1 MEIGGKKSL
10 YGNVRNC
17 TEIGKK
23 TPTLYGNVRKS
34 DLVEIWPELA
44 SQLDL
49 NCSENVKKYYCK
61 KLLVELT
68 YKTRDNLMPN
78 YIFWALQNDAPQIF
92 LRLHEFLFAAIFSCS
107 ASK

>member
-1 MEIGGKKSL
+1 MEKLYENLGKKTTVYGNVRNCMEIGGKKSL

-34 DLVEIWPELA
+34 DLVEIWSELA

-49 NCSENVKKYYCK
+49 SCSENVK
-61 KLLVELT
+61 
-68 YKTRDNLMPN
+68 
-78 YIFWALQNDAPQIF
+78 
-92 LRLHEFLFAAIFSCS
+92 SC
-107 ASK
+107 